1 MGPLYIDE
9 TLKKKFVAVAG
20 QNPNTDIDNLRDYD
34 IFDPDSKIYKDIC
47 YPITFSNASENII
60 SENSF
65 KNYDIT
71 LEQRKKYY
79 FPGNLQLCPEK
90 CPYLG
95 TDKDTVSTMCRC
107 DFNKEYDLGNNIITS
122 HNIYTSFDFKEDKF
136 NKTKKD
142 NYFSMDTFKCI
153 KLPFTKSGFK
163 GNYGSIIMIT
173 LICITFLGYIILLI
187 SGKYHLLSVLELLY
201 NSNIKSMNYIK
212 NQNGGNPTPFD
223 VRSNNYLLNSQ
234 RGITTNGLLMSNIL
248 SGNNYINGPNKELT
262 KPNPIHVGKR
272 TNSSRDG
279 VQIVNQNT

>member
-47 YPITFSNASENII
+47 ATITFSNALENTNN
-60 SENSF
+60 ENSF

-71 LEQRKKYY
+71 LSQRKKYY
-79 FPGNLQLCPEK
+79 FPGNLQLCPK
-90 CPYLG
+90 DCPYLG
-95 TDKDTVSTMCRC
+95 TDKDTVSTMCKC
-107 DFNKEYDLGNNIITS
+107 DFKMTLISTHNTYINLLENFDEKKFYDI
-122 HNIYTSFDFKEDKF
+122 
-136 NKTKKD
+136 KKD
-142 NYFSMDTFKCI
+142 NYFSMETFKCI

-163 GNYGSIIMIT
+163 DNYGSIIMIT

-212 NQNGGNPTPFD
+212 NQNRGNQIPFD
-223 VRSNNYLLNSQ
+223 ARSNNYLLNSQ